1 MSALL
6 AAGAELGS
14 TLFNAFS
21 AGNMNKK
28 NRKWQEKMWH
38 MNNEYNSPVMQ
49 MQRFKEAG
57 LNPHLIYGQGNSGN
71 ASMASLPQQETPKVD
86 FADAISTYVATKKQQ
101 TEIDNLEKTKEVMES
116 QIQLNNAN
124 STKALSDSA
133 KTTVDTKLARELFET
148 NVASAIANLKNTQD
162 SNIKLMLEIENLKSQ
177 KKLTD
182 NQAVKVLQDVNESK
196 ERIKNM
202 QVERNYKGLEIELK
216 KWEINIRRNG
226 QNPNDPTWQKF
237 LFELFQAPKAK
248 ADLGGILDGFNPLK
262 AGADAADKVKS
273 AFKSLWK

>member
-38 MNNEYNSPVMQ
+38 MNNEYNKPIMQ
-49 MQRFKEAG
+49 MQRLKEAG
-57 LNPHLIYGQGNSGN
+57 LNPHWVYGQGNPGN

-133 KTTVDTKLARELFET
+133 KTNVDTKLARELFET

-162 SNIKLMLEIENLKSQ
+162 SNIKLMQEIDNLKSQ

-182 NQAVKVLQDVNESK
+182 NQAVKVLQDVEESK

-202 QVERNYKGLEIELK
+202 LV
-216 KWEINIRRNG
+216 
-226 QNPNDPTWQKF
+226 
-237 LFELFQAPKAK
+237 
-248 ADLGGILDGFNPLK
+248 
-262 AGADAADKVKS
+262 VS
-273 AFKSLWK
+273 